1 MPRPLEKKGLR
12 TRKYAGSGALL
23 LVLLGVTALA
33 LNFCSGEGET
43 PWEGSG
49 SRILT
54 QERAPVKKI
63 LPIKETVGSPG
74 KSREEDKGTG
84 RRKVLDEVLVTLHV
98 VDRETGRPV
107 EGAGVFK
114 FRKGLCPSLIWSR
127 RLGNS
132 GKKGEFLVLKGMFS
146 PSKHVLLV
154 AKRGYCPRVLWIDG
168 REKEITLQLR
178 KGSSLQVKLIKQDW
192 RPVKGVPVGLS
203 SFSLGR
209 GLSRLRLMEGKPLA
223 GPSLE
228 DALVMV
234 KKSDRAGKCL
244 FEGLK
249 AEKYYQVSALSRT
262 MVEVDKRPEMPKG
275 NSGQVTIT
283 LEPLYG
289 FWAKIKGDHV
299 ENWHLDLGPSLK
311 KKFVRPRF
319 YDISFLIGKKQCE
332 WAGDI
337 LGFMVPS
344 RGAYQEHPASPHVAD
359 LPCTTWL
366 GERGRVTVTVAVRK
380 VTKGFAPQVIDV
392 SKFPLDRKM
401 GKVLVVL
408 QNPDGRELPFTPGMM
423 YLFVRCTGGG
433 GGKGFRYPGIGRR
446 FLWKVS
452 KRIHY
457 LPAGK
462 YEVQFTSNSTT
473 RMFEAFLSKK
483 SRAFEVRAGTL
494 NKWGLRMK
502 KTLVPLKFRFF
513 APTGEPVSYGYL
525 NMYLATPENLA
536 KFRLFKGVMYCAD
549 DFIQTGYSTSS
560 GKEKIEDVVLL
571 APAGEEMIVHFRPE
585 EVYGL
590 GEFEERMVFQK
601 KPGIQVVERTVGG
614 RR

>member
-1 MPRPLEKKGLR
+1 MSKRR
-12 TRKYAGSGALL
+12 YAIVGC
-23 LVLLGVTALA
+23 LVLLFLGAAVLV
-33 LNFCSGEGET
+33 LNFG
-43 PWEGSG
+43 PWR
-49 SRILT
+49 RIRAW
-54 QERAPVKKI
+54 EEAPVEQPPIERLPSNSPPFETRAGNSAGRKKE
-63 LPIKETVGSPG
+63 KE
-74 KSREEDKGTG
+74 EESA
-84 RRKVLDEVLVTLHV
+84 RRLVLDEIFTVLHV
-98 VDRETGRPV
+98 IDGETGLPV
-107 EGAGVFK
+107 EGARIFK
-114 FRKGLCPSLIWSR
+114 FKRGLCPSLKWST
-127 RLGNS
+127 RLGLS
-132 GKKGEFLVLKGMFS
+132 DKRGMFRVFKGDFS
-146 PSKHVLLV
+146 QGKDVFLV
-154 AKRGYCPRVLWIDG
+154 AKGGYCTRVFSVEG
-168 REKEITLQLR
+168 HKKNVQVRLR
-178 KGSSLQVKLIKQDW
+178 KGCSLQVKLIKPDW
-192 RPVKGVPVGLS
+192 SPVKGVPVGVS
-203 SFSLGR
+203 SFTLGR
-209 GLSRLRLMEGKPLA
+209 GLSLLRLVEGKPLA

-249 AEKYYQVSALSRT
+249 PENYYRVSALSRT

-299 ENWHLDLGPSLK
+299 ENWHLDLGPSLE

-319 YDISFLIGKKQCE
+319 YDISFLTGKKECE

-344 RGAYQEHPASPHVAD
+344 RGAYREHPASPHVAD

-366 GERGRVTVTVAVRK
+366 GQRGRVTVTVAVRK
-380 VTKGFAPQVIDV
+380 VTKGFTPQVIDV
-392 SKFPLDRKM
+392 SKFPLDNKM

-408 QNPDGRELPFTPGMM
+408 QNPDGRELPFTPGM

-433 GGKGFRYPGIGRR
+433 GFKGFRYPGIGRR
-446 FLWKVS
+446 LLWKVS

-502 KTLVPLKFRFF
+502 KVLVPLKFRFF
-513 APTGEPVSYGYL
+513 TPTGKPVSYGYL
-525 NMYLATPENLA
+525 NMYLARPENLA
-536 KFRLFKGVMYCAD
+536 KFRLFRGVMYCAD

-601 KPGIQVVERTVGG
+601 KPGIQVVERCLG
-614 RR
+614 RSR